1 MNDSTIICDEVIK
14 SCDEKIKTITTNV
27 NNENIICKTQNFYI
41 LLAFLI
47 TITLLIAFSM
57 YCYLIK
63 YQTITKLK

>member
-14 SCDEKIKTITTNV
+14 SSDEKIKTITTNV